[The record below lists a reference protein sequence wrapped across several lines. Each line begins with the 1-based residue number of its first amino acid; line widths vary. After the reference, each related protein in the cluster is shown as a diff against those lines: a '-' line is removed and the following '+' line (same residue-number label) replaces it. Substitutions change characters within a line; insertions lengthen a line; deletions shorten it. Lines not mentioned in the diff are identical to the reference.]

1 MVCSG
6 GGHLR
11 QLYDLAERIGVPESD
26 QYWVTFRNG
35 QSESLLAGRTV
46 EYIPFTAPR
55 DYAQIARM
63 HVTAARLLRR
73 HRFTTAISTGSSPA
87 AAFLPLAVAHG
98 VSCHYIESA
107 ARAEGPSVTG
117 RLLARVPKV
126 NTYTQ
131 YPSWQSSRWSYQ
143 GSIFDRYEPGP
154 HLRPEGPIR
163 RAVVSLGTQEGYPF
177 PRLVN
182 ALAPLLRQA
191 DEVLWQVGALD
202 TSPWGVAGT
211 DSLPHRDLSA
221 AMASADVVV
230 CHAGTGSAITAL
242 EAGKHPILVP
252 RSAHYGEHVDD
263 HQNQIAAELAR
274 RGLATPS
281 TPETLTSDDLQRARE
296 RSTLPATPPPFQL
309 LDLHM
314 KETP

>member
-1 MVCSG
+1 MGRAVTERTERTLLVCSG

-131 YPSWQSSRWSYQ
+131 YPSWQSSRWSYR
-143 GSIFDRYEPGP
+143 GRSSTATSRAHICGP
-154 HLRPEGPIR
+154 RVRSAVPWSASVPR
-163 RAVVSLGTQEGYPF
+163 RATPF
-177 PRLVN
+177 P
-182 ALAPLLRQA
+182 A
-191 DEVLWQVGALD
+191 W
-202 TSPWGVAGT
+202 
-211 DSLPHRDLSA
+211 
-221 AMASADVVV
+221 
-230 CHAGTGSAITAL
+230 
-242 EAGKHPILVP
+242 
-252 RSAHYGEHVDD
+252 
-263 HQNQIAAELAR
+263 
-274 RGLATPS
+274 
-281 TPETLTSDDLQRARE
+281 
-296 RSTLPATPPPFQL
+296 
-309 LDLHM
+309 
-314 KETP
+314 